1 MSYYAGP
8 SGAFPASGKVE
19 LVYPSHDD
27 VINSYDGPLGGGCLP
42 YSKQTHSKQ
51 PWLWDHMIAGGLSLQ
66 KGKNIMVYLLLA
78 LYDI

>member
-1 MSYYAGP
+1 MFRSMSYYAGP

-42 YSKQTHSKQ
+42 YSRQTHSKQ
-51 PWLWDHMIAGGLSLQ
+51 PWLWDHMYRWKADSSER
-66 KGKNIMVYLLLA
+66 
-78 LYDI
+78 